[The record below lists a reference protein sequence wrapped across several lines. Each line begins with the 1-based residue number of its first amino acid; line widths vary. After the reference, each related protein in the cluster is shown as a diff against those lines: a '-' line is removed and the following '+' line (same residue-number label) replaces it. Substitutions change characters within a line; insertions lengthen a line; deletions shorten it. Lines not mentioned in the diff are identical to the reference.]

1 VSEELP
7 RTREGRPA
15 SGRRRFI
22 ATASGAFATAA
33 AATIVHAPYVI
44 AQPKVQWR
52 MSTAWARSLDVQRT
66 AEQLAKIVEEMS
78 GGRFRIEVLAGGQIM
93 QPFARLCGEARP
105 GQILISQRVLGAAED
120 QVEAEALG
128 ELTLKGFSRP
138 VAAHN
143 VLRWKT

>member
-7 RTREGRPA
+7 QTREG
-15 SGRRRFI
+15 
-22 ATASGAFATAA
+22 
-33 AATIVHAPYVI
+33 
-44 AQPKVQWR
+44 
-52 MSTAWARSLDVQRT
+52 
-66 AEQLAKIVEEMS
+66 
-78 GGRFRIEVLAGGQIM
+78 
-93 QPFARLCGEARP
+93 
-105 GQILISQRVLGAAED
+105 QRVLGAAED